1 MSANCLREIH
11 IRGKWL
17 FLFLFLKQRHFIT
30 CQSNPIDVV
39 HGWMCTNFLR
49 NIDIL
54 VWMWLSFAT
63 FAYDCKRWI
72 TCYMLYELTDC
83 WKLICVLPLTISL
96 QLNNCIHCIYNYN
109 GRLRWVYKTRNSKV
123 LHGLTHK
130 FIFKIYNIY
139 STKLINN
146 ITIIYN
152 KKKLWILWDIFN
164 VYIFYNNESLVTG
177 LFSMYIYS
185 IQFFLTNYKRGKE
198 WSI

>member
-1 MSANCLREIH
+1 MT
-11 IRGKWL
+11 L
-17 FLFLFLKQRHFIT
+17 FYNACVQTPNQRHVCLMRAPIVWERPTYEENGFSIFKAT
-30 CQSNPIDVV
+30 SFYHMPIQSSWCCV
-39 HGWMCTNFLR
+39 HGWMCTNFWR

-152 KKKLWILWDIFN
+152 KKKIVDIMRYFQCIYIL
-164 VYIFYNNESLVTG
+164 
-177 LFSMYIYS
+177 
-185 IQFFLTNYKRGKE
+185 
-198 WSI
+198 